1 MNVLLKK
8 LDKTKKEYLKFEKDL
23 KNKSIK
29 ISDISDVEE
38 NFRSIQY
45 NLESLTN
52 KKTQILK
59 LISIE
64 NINKVNL
71 EKKNKIYSNRNR

>member
-71 EKKNKIYSNRNR
+71 EKK